1 MSEITF
7 LKYKKTIASLKT
19 EANQVQP
26 YDTEKQIYVNIQQ
39 LSYKFKMYIH
49 FYYITYQYNLE
60 SSPNVLQSE
69 KKNNHIP
76 RNE

>member
-19 EANQVQP
+19 EANQMQP

-39 LSYKFKMYIH
+39 LTKLQI
-49 FYYITYQYNLE
+49 Q
-60 SSPNVLQSE
+60 NVYSFLLHYLPIQS
-69 KKNNHIP
+69 
-76 RNE
+76 